1 LFYYLFKQFTIEIVR
16 LKPIILVVSIQK
28 SKNSLIDLMMK
39 VSQGKIL
46 LLPVLVLP
54 EITLVHAG

>member
-1 LFYYLFKQFTIEIVR
+1 
-16 LKPIILVVSIQK
+16 VVSIQK